1 MELKIMFRELFT
13 RLPEIRTTGEPEL
26 LLSNF
31 DNGVVRQP
39 FTF

>member
-1 MELKIMFRELFT
+1 MFRELFT
-13 RLPEIRTTGEPEL
+13 RLPGLRSVGDPEL

-31 DNGVVRQP
+31 DNRVRSQG